1 MQLSKK
7 YKDFLRYNAP
17 VEFLEGTTYA
27 GKTTVGVVKFMLKV
41 AQSDKKQHII
51 SGLDLG
57 TIEKNIITKDL
68 GILDVFGDLVQYNA
82 SGKGENRLPHV
93 LYQTPKGDKVIY
105 ILGYNDRARW
115 KKALGSQS
123 GCILIDEI
131 NVADMDYVREASIR
145 CDYMMA
151 TLNPDD
157 PNLAVY
163 SEYVNHSRPVE
174 KWKGETPEPILNE
187 LSKVEPKSGWVHWFF
202 SFKDNKGA
210 TQEKI
215 EQIMSMT
222 PPGTKI
228 YKNKILGL
236 RGRHTGLIFDLKDD
250 QLITEAWLL
259 DEIKHGRLKWRI
271 LFASV
276 DTSYSRKSDDT
287 IAFIYQGITTTGIL
301 IKIAVETYNNTLIAS
316 ANQNII
322 APSDL
327 PPLLHTFINKWV
339 SKFGMIDCCYIDSA
353 DAATNAEVDKYKRE
367 KGSLFTFAPSWK
379 KLPIIDRLTLERGW
393 AARGFVKIVK
403 EHSKA
408 HIDEQN
414 VYSWQE
420 NKQEPEDAN
429 DHTIN
434 ASQYGWMP
442 YKHMI
447 GTERN

>member
-1 MQLSKK
+1 
-7 YKDFLRYNAP
+7 
-17 VEFLEGTTYA
+17 
-27 GKTTVGVVKFMLKV
+27 MLKV
-41 AQSDKKQHII
+41 ADSHQKQHII

-57 TIEKNIITKDL
+57 TIEKNMITKDL
-68 GILDVFGDLVQYNA
+68 GVLDVFGSLVEYNA
-82 SGKGENRLPHV
+82 SGRGENRLPHL
-93 LYQTPKGDKVIY
+93 LYQTPKGEKVVY
-105 ILGYNDRARW
+105 ILGYNDKARW

-157 PNLAVY
+157 PNLPVY
-163 SEYVNHSRPVE
+163 SEYINHSRPLG
-174 KWKGETPEPILNE
+174 KWKDDTPEQILIE
-187 LSKVEPKSGWVHWFF
+187 LSKVEPKPGWVHWFF
-202 SFKDNKGA
+202 SFKDNEGA

-215 EQIMSMT
+215 DQIMSMS
-222 PPGTKI
+222 PQGTKV

-236 RGRHTGLIFDLKDD
+236 RGRHTGLIFDLRDD
-250 QLITEAWLL
+250 QLIKESWLIK
-259 DEIKHGRLKWRI
+259 EIEEGRIKWRI

-287 IAFIYQGITTTGIL
+287 IAFFFQGITTEGVL
-301 IKIAVETYNNTLIAS
+301 IKLAVETYNNTLISKAH
-316 ANQNII
+316 QNII

-327 PPLLHTFINKWV
+327 PPLIHSFLDKWV
-339 SKFGMIDCCYIDSA
+339 RKYGMIDCCYIDSA
-353 DAATNAEVDKYKRE
+353 DAASNAEVDKYKRE
-367 KGSLFTFAPSWK
+367 KGSIYTFSPSWK
-379 KLPIIDRLTLERGW
+379 KLPVIDRLMLERGW
-393 AARGFVKIVK
+393 SAQGYVRIVAD
-403 EHSKA
+403 HCKA

-414 VYSWQE
+414 VYSWLE

-447 GTERN
+447 ATERK